1 MDVDVEEIDEAWKEE
16 VGIAYYTEYVQYITF
31 TVRRCPV
38 LSSLAEFSLYSPLFV
53 KFPSHCISC
62 S

>member
-16 VGIAYYTEYVQYITF
+16 VGIAYITF

-38 LSSLAEFSLYSPLFV
+38 LSSLAEFSLYSPLVV
-53 KFPSHCISC
+53 KFPSHCLSC
-62 S
+62 T